1 MNETQMTFDVLDNHA
16 EVSNTIKSA
25 ARRSAGAKFWKVALQ
40 VNPFDYY
47 NRHPKPHDGER
58 FQTESDYNQAM
69 IASALQN
76 GIEAIAITDHF
87 RVDTMSGLKAEAEL
101 ANILVFP
108 GFEANSSDGVHLLC
122 LFPPGTPTDDL
133 TRTIGACGVENMDTP
148 SPQANEDCHS
158 LLEKIIKRGGI
169 CVAAHAC
176 SASGILHRLS
186 GQSRIRAWTSENLL
200 AVSLPGPREDAPQSY
215 SSILQNKDGS
225 HRRERLVAVLN
236 ATDVSV
242 PSDFADPA
250 TSCYVK
256 MFEPTIEGLRQA
268 CLDWDSRVRL
278 NTEKEPAASAEI
290 SAIGWEGGFLTDQSL
305 RFNNGLNVLIGG
317 RGAGKS
323 ALIESIRYAFDYQ
336 IRGTDARATHDAVV
350 KNVLSN
356 GTKVSVLVRD
366 APPSLK
372 SYLVERVVPN
382 EPTVRG
388 EDGVIVRGLRPMD
401 LVPELEIFGQHELS
415 ELTRKPGELA
425 KIVERFMDASADH
438 SERQTEINRQL
449 NRSKAAI
456 EQAATEIAT
465 LTQDTEA
472 LPGLQLKIGRMDE
485 LGLDAKLEGKLRF
498 NRDHIGIKQVATAI
512 ERIKEQIEGVDHS
525 VPTPVGPDR
534 PLIEGAARI
543 ATETAQEV
551 SEHLARVIELLDRK
565 AAEIDRVVQAHEDKR
580 AVTDAQHAAVIQQL
594 INEGIDANE
603 YVSLKEAADR
613 LSENAVELQ
622 EKSDT
627 LAQLKRDREM
637 IVNEWENL
645 KAAKLRDLKE
655 AARKAGRELKGSV
668 RVQVERGTSLK
679 ELYTVLSSNI
689 EGQGVKV
696 AIERL
701 REVGNLSLPRLANH
715 VREGAAALIR
725 EYRFTD
731 ASAQKIASGGEHL
744 AMQIEAVELQPEAIV
759 ELNVSGGQ
767 GERWKRIEDLSAGQR
782 ATAVLLLLLGGSTS
796 PLIVDQPED
805 DLDNRFITGTIV
817 ETMRREKRQRQFL
830 FSTHNANIPVL
841 GDAEQIIYLNPLVD
855 EGTERTEVPEG
866 TTGSIDNALVREK
879 IGEVL
884 EGGKEAFELRR
895 KKYGY

>member
-1 MNETQMTFDVLDNHA
+1 MKLEPLGSYP
-16 EVSNTIKSA
+16 EVSDTLKA
-25 ARRSAGAKFWKVALQ
+25 AAKRSAGAKFWKVALQ

-47 NRHPKPHDGER
+47 NRHPKPHDGSR
-58 FQTESDYNQAM
+58 FENESDYNQAM
-69 IASALQN
+69 IASALKN

-87 RVDTMSGLKAEAEL
+87 RVGTMLGLKSEAER
-101 ANILVFP
+101 AGILVFP

-122 LFPPGTPTDDL
+122 LFPPKTPTDDL
-133 TRTIGACGVENMDTP
+133 TRTIGACGVENMDMP
-148 SPQANEDCHS
+148 SPIASEDCHS
-158 LLEKIIKRGGI
+158 LLEKITKRDGI

-186 GQSRIRAWTSENLL
+186 GQPRIRAWTSDNLL
-200 AVSLPGPREDAPQSY
+200 AVALPGPREDAPQNY
-215 SSILQNKDGS
+215 LSILRNIDAS
-225 HRRERLVAVLN
+225 HRRERPVAVLN

-242 PSDFADPA
+242 PSDFADPSC
-250 TSCYVK
+250 SCYVK

-268 CLDWDSRVRL
+268 CLDWGSRVRL
-278 NTEKEPAASAEI
+278 NTEEEPAASAEI
-290 SAIGWEGGFLTDQSL
+290 SAIGWEGGFLTDQGL

-323 ALIESIRYAFDYQ
+323 ALIESIRYAFDYP
-336 IRGTDARATHDAVV
+336 IRGADARATHNAVV
-350 KNVLSN
+350 KNVLGN

-388 EDGVIVRGLRPMD
+388 EDGAIAQGLRPMA

-415 ELTRKPGELA
+415 ELTRKPEELA
-425 KIVERFMDASADH
+425 KIIERFMDAGTDH
-438 SERQTEINRQL
+438 TDRQTEIERRL
-449 NRSKAAI
+449 DRSKTDI
-456 EQAATEIAT
+456 EQAKSEIAT

-472 LPGLQLKIGRMDE
+472 LPSLQLKIGRMDE
-485 LGLDAKLEGKLRF
+485 LDLDAKLEGKLRF
-498 NRDHIGIKQVATAI
+498 NRDHAGIEQVATAI
-512 ERIKEQIEGVDHS
+512 RQIREKIESVDRNVS
-525 VPTPVGPDR
+525 APADPDR
-534 PLIEGAARI
+534 PLVEDAARI
-543 ATETAQEV
+543 ATETAQGV
-551 SEHLARVIELLDRK
+551 SEHLTRVTEFLGRK
-565 AAEIDRVVQAHEDKR
+565 AAEIELVVQAHQGKR
-580 AVTDAQHAAVIQQL
+580 AETDAQHAAVIQRL
-594 INEGIDANE
+594 EGEGIDANE
-603 YVSLKEAADR
+603 YVSLKEAVDR
-613 LSENAVELQ
+613 LSGSAIELHR
-622 EKSDT
+622 KKDV
-627 LAQLKRDREM
+627 LAQLKRDRET
-637 IVNEWENL
+637 IVSEWEDL

-655 AARKAGRELKGSV
+655 AARKAGRELSGSV
-668 RVQVERGTSLK
+668 RVQVERGASLG
-679 ELYTVLSSNI
+679 ELHAVLDRNI
-689 EGQGVKV
+689 EGQGVKIAV
-696 AIERL
+696 DRL
-701 REVGNLSLPRLANH
+701 REVENLSLPRLANH
-715 VREGAAALIR
+715 VREGAAALVR

-744 AMQIEAVELQPEAIV
+744 AMQIEAIELQPEAIV

-805 DLDNRFITGTIV
+805 DLDNRFITSTIV
-817 ETMRREKRQRQFL
+817 ETMRREKRHRQFL

-866 TTGSIDNALVREK
+866 TTGSIDNAKVREK